1 MKYSQ
6 QEKKEIINLNFSHLL
21 LKNQDENFILNTHKK
36 IKKVIRSSEL
46 VKIEADGSYS
56 KFYLADGTIIMNSYN
71 IAQHEKKL
79 TNPFFIRIHK
89 SFIINICYV
98 SSVTLKSPLIITLR
112 NSEQLIASRRK
123 EKLIR
128 FHINKILSSSF

>member
-1 MKYSQ
+1 MKSST
-6 QEKKEIINLNFSHLL
+6 KENNEVISLNFNHL
-21 LKNQDENFILNTHKK
+21 LKNQNESFILNTHKK

-56 KFYLADGTIIMNSYN
+56 KFYLVDGTVIMNSYN
-71 IAQHEKKL
+71 IAQHEKKI

-89 SFIINICYV
+89 SYIINICYA
-98 SSVTLKSPLIITLR
+98 SSVTVKSPLVITLH
-112 NSEQLIASRRK
+112 NSENIVASRRK

-128 FHINKILSSSF
+128 FHINKILSMAF